1 MNIAIVGNG
10 PVDPKLF
17 ERIEQADFI
26 VRFNA
31 PPDTH
36 VYAGMRTDQ
45 LVISNSSKQT
55 QNLLASPAYLGGP
68 VFSGARSILLPYC
81 PEIIRNYMPK
91 PNIFSLLKGRR
102 HDLTGLCKKAAHARG
117 KSVEILEAAV
127 YHEACKQLG
136 IPAERMRSAFPSS
149 GMLAMLNCQNPSH
162 FPLGRIRLF
171 GFGFMGWK
179 RHDWSAERLYV
190 VEMMKQGR
198 ILSCS

>member
-17 ERIEQADFI
+17 DRIEQADFI

-31 PPDTH
+31 PPSAH
-36 VYAGMRTDQ
+36 EYSGMRTDQ

-55 QNLLASPAYLGGP
+55 QNLLASPAYLDGP
-68 VFSGARSILLPYC
+68 IFSGARSILLPYR
-81 PEIIRNYMPK
+81 PDIIRKYMPK
-91 PNIFSLLKGRR
+91 PNLFSLLKGRR
-102 HDLTGLCKKAAHARG
+102 RDLTGICEKAAYARG
-117 KSVEILEAAV
+117 KSVEILDAAV
-127 YHEACKQLG
+127 YLEACDHLG
-136 IPAERMRSAFPSS
+136 IPAEQMHSAFPSS
-149 GMLAMLNCQNPSH
+149 GMLAILNCQNQAQ
-162 FPLGRIRLF
+162 FPFGRIRLF

-190 VEMMKQGR
+190 LEMMKQGR